1 MYLAVFI
8 FSTVPHHIASG
19 ELFILSH
26 SSMCQAHHKP
36 LFISYTNICCTF
48 LSQLKFISCLWR
60 ITIVWNC
67 VRHFCTLFPGIFSFI
82 CGPNGEPKSE
92 CCASFFYAICFVSQ
106 YRDQRDKNKQ
116 QSQSILLVFL
126 SICQQI
132 THDVAL
138 DVSKALKAVSILT
151 PFHATKNF
159 PMIFLKIGEVLA
171 HMHIKLLRNSCSC
184 GKSCSVSGRQL
195 LFAVLRVVCK
205 SLDSVLVLNCVTKID
220 LQIMEKIPAVI

>member
-1 MYLAVFI
+1 MLDI
-8 FSTVPHHIASG
+8 FVSFFR
-19 ELFILSH
+19 E
-26 SSMCQAHHKP
+26 
-36 LFISYTNICCTF
+36 F
-48 LSQLKFISCLWR
+48 L
-60 ITIVWNC
+60 
-67 VRHFCTLFPGIFSFI
+67 SFI

-92 CCASFFYAICFVSQ
+92 CCASFFYAMCFVSQ

-116 QSQSILLVFL
+116 QLYSILLAFL

-159 PMIFLKIGEVLA
+159 PMIFLKIVKVLA
-171 HMHIKLLRNSCSC
+171 HIRIKLLRNSCSC

-195 LFAVLRVVCK
+195 LFCSFVC
-205 SLDSVLVLNCVTKID
+205 SV
-220 LQIMEKIPAVI
+220 